1 MGIAHFKFLARAVG
15 ALAVATTIGAA
26 APAFAGV
33 PSTDCQAL
41 PANTCLGAP
50 LAVAA
55 PACRG
60 SPASPEEDLSA
71 ALADLKAAPD
81 ATAAATARGRALAIL
96 EGDTRPAADDGRLV
110 AGDESF
116 FARKAYAGIPLLNTS
131 TTTDATVKT
140 VPAPATQGDVPTVD
154 VREVRFGDHAILD
167 TSMLRFEDMSAP
179 FVVNW
184 HVTELGT
191 TFGGVLS
198 PTPAKATGAQ
208 APVWA
213 PLGLPSLD
221 MGTKH
226 ANRFH
231 PDGDLEDTRLA
242 TQVIPVHMDAPG
254 TLGGVILDPNL
265 KPGSETFA
273 QIAIGDANTAPP
285 SLPAT
290 DQVSDMSAV
299 GQLHAD
305 LVALDPADRSA
316 VDTLVAQDE
325 AIVPAMA
332 SRDTLPK
339 ADAASPTANVNVQFA
354 NAEAYVDQRNLRVS
368 PGGSVTFAITNLD
381 GVARHFDVREL
392 YNRSK
397 IDAQGVLSWGQFDS
411 KLLGAGIDVPARTT
425 VAVQYPVKPNDN
437 AFSLWVG
444 DADGGSQA
452 GWAIALDRG
461 PVKQSL
467 EMGLGPVK
475 PLHEALDS
483 SGKLWVTLA
492 NTDEVARITPDQ
504 GTLSKGDPEVFPL
517 PHGIND
523 PTPAN
528 RPDPAT
534 IAAGPVLGPG
544 DVQVDGHGIVWV
556 TLGVGNAIARID
568 PQAAKAGTTQGI
580 EIFHLKECT
589 ELTCR
594 RAPVPGAAATVLSRI
609 PLQMR
614 LYEDGR
620 ENTVM
625 FFTEQAADTIGVLRV
640 DKDGHQLDEAHL
652 NCGCLQPLGLALD
665 PSGDVWFSEG
675 SSNRLGR
682 MTLDPTAPFAAKP
695 AIAHYNIP
703 GAVCESVPGQAPN
716 GDPACAKP
724 TGPLPPLVLPN
735 PALTTLPH
743 SVAVDRKGRVW
754 YTGEASERVG
764 YLDPAKAQEGTTKG
778 FEDAAGP
785 VNEFKR
791 SLAPADMA
799 IDADGT
805 VFFSDEYG
813 DQIATPTVDDAGKIH
828 AEVAFRPNAR
838 NSLTDSPLIDPSGNL
853 WFLEAGANLITRVS
867 DVAAG
872 VPLPARSPTLTANT
886 ATGRVTGSGI
896 STQISSI
903 DVRVFRGATLVAHA
917 DGVPVRG
924 QSFATTVPLRA
935 DDRIEFAPHAAHP
948 QQVFSFRVARLAAGV
963 TAGGA
968 VAGGALTGTS
978 PLADAV
984 TIEAGGRTA
993 SARISADDGSFTWAG
1008 PATSGTVSWTAG
1020 TVSARFRTVTPFAAD
1035 AAPSNPGGGAA
1046 TQPPAPAKPA
1056 TPAPAKPATPAPA
1069 NPTPTPA
1076 ACTTARWLVRS
1087 GSGAK
1092 ARRALP
1098 LLDLTAADAQRC
1110 LGRPAKRTRSGATE
1124 RWTYRGATALEL
1136 KLVRGRVAAF
1146 TLRGRSIRSA
1156 PDRAA
1161 VGGSLSSFR
1170 KALGTLARDAKHG
1183 YRAVVAV
1190 GADRVADVRLAVS
1203 SSGKVTRLSATL
1215 KPRTKLD
1222 AAGRRL
1228 LGGAR

>member
-116 FARKAYAGIPLLNTS
+116 FARKAYAGIPLLNTNA
-131 TTTDATVKT
+131 TTDATVKT
-140 VPAPATQGDVPTVD
+140 VPAPATAGDEPTVD
-154 VREVRFGDHAILD
+154 VREVRYGDHAILD
-167 TSMLRFEDMSAP
+167 TSMLRFADMSAP
-179 FVVNW
+179 FVVDW

-305 LVALDPADRSA
+305 LLALNPPDRSA

-339 ADAASPTANVNVQFA
+339 ADAASPSADVNVQFA

-368 PGGSVTFAITNLD
+368 PGGSVTFAITTLA

-411 KLLGAGIDVPARTT
+411 KLLGAGIDVPAHTT
-425 VAVQYPVKPNDN
+425 VAVPYPVKPDDN

-492 NTDEVARITPDQ
+492 NTDEVARITPDP
-504 GTLSKGDPEVFPL
+504 GTLSKGDPEIFPL

-764 YLDPAKAQEGTTKG
+764 YLDPAKAKSGTTNG
-778 FEDAAGP
+778 FVDTPGP
-785 VNEFKR
+785 INEFGR
-791 SLAPADMA
+791 RLAPADIA
-799 IDADGT
+799 IDSDGT
-805 VFFSDEYG
+805 AFFSDEYG
-813 DQIATPTVDDAGKIH
+813 DQIASATVDAAGKIQ
-828 AEVAFRPNAR
+828 AKFAFRPKAR
-838 NSLTDSPLIDPSGNL
+838 NSLTDSPLVDPDGNL

-867 DVAAG
+867 GVAAG
-872 VPLPARSPTLTANT
+872 VPLPSRSPLIVANT
-886 ATGRVTGSGI
+886 ATGRVTGSGL
-896 STQISSI
+896 SSQIDSL
-903 DVRVFRGATLVAHA
+903 DVRVLRGTTLVAHA
-917 DGVPVRG
+917 DAVPVDG
-924 QSFATTVPLRA
+924 QSFATTVPLRG
-935 DDRIEFAPHAAHP
+935 DDRIEFVPHSSHAPAP
-948 QQVFSFRVARLAAGV
+948 FSFRVANLTASAGANGFV
-963 TAGGA
+963 GGT
-968 VAGGALTGTS
+968 ALTGAA
-978 PLADAV
+978 PLADSV
-984 TIEAGGRTA
+984 TIDAGGTTTTVP
-993 SARISADDGSFTWAG
+993 ISADDGSFSWRG
-1008 PATSGTVSWTAG
+1008 RATGGTVSWTAG
-1020 TVSARFRTVTPFAAD
+1020 NVSARFRTVTPF
-1035 AAPSNPGGGAA
+1035 GV
-1046 TQPPAPAKPA
+1046 PPAPSTPPAASAPAQPGASAPASPASPAAPASPAGPAAPA
-1056 TPAPAKPATPAPA
+1056 TPAAAAP
-1069 NPTPTPA
+1069 
-1076 ACTTARWLVRS
+1076 
-1087 GSGAK
+1087 
-1092 ARRALP
+1092 
-1098 LLDLTAADAQRC
+1098 Q
-1110 LGRPAKRTRSGATE
+1110 
-1124 RWTYRGATALEL
+1124 
-1136 KLVRGRVAAF
+1136 
-1146 TLRGRSIRSA
+1146 
-1156 PDRAA
+1156 
-1161 VGGSLSSFR
+1161 
-1170 KALGTLARDAKHG
+1170 
-1183 YRAVVAV
+1183 
-1190 GADRVADVRLAVS
+1190 
-1203 SSGKVTRLSATL
+1203 
-1215 KPRTKLD
+1215 
-1222 AAGRRL
+1222 
-1228 LGGAR
+1228 

>member
-1 MGIAHFKFLARAVG
+1 MGIAHFKFLARAFG
-15 ALAVATTIGAA
+15 ALAVAATFGAA

-33 PSTDCQAL
+33 PSTDCQTL
-41 PANTCLGAP
+41 LANTCLGDP

-55 PACRG
+55 PASLAAPPPRG
-60 SPASPEEDLSA
+60 LRSPASPEEDLSA
-71 ALADLKAAPD
+71 VLADLKAAPD
-81 ATAAATARGRALAIL
+81 ATAAATARGRALAII

-154 VREVRFGDHAILD
+154 VREVRYGDHAILD
-167 TSMLRFEDMSAP
+167 TSMLRFADMSAP

-339 ADAASPTANVNVQFA
+339 ADAASPSADVNVQFA

-411 KLLGAGIDVPARTT
+411 KLLGAGIDVPAHTT
-425 VAVQYPVKPNDN
+425 VAVPYPVKPDDN

-568 PQAAKAGTTQGI
+568 PQAAKRNTTQGI
-580 EIFHLKECT
+580 TVIPLQACT
-589 ELTCR
+589 DVTCR
-594 RAPVPGAAATVLSRI
+594 RAPVPGAAATLLSRI
-609 PLQMR
+609 PLQLR
-614 LYEDGR
+614 VYEDGG
-620 ENTVM
+620 ENTVL
-625 FFTEQAADTIGVLRV
+625 FFTEQASDAIGVLRV
-640 DKDGHQLDEAHL
+640 SPTGTKLNEAHL
-652 NCGCLQPLGLALD
+652 NCGCLQPLGVALD
-665 PSGDVWFSEG
+665 PSGDIWFTEG

-682 MTLDPTAPFAAKP
+682 MTLDPTAPFSAAST
-695 AIAHYNIP
+695 IAHYNIP
-703 GAVCESVPGQAPN
+703 NAVCEAVPGQPPN

-724 TGPLPPLVLPN
+724 TGPLPPLTLPN
-735 PALTTLPH
+735 PPLTTLPH

-764 YLDPAKAQEGTTKG
+764 YLDPAVAEKNTTKG
-778 FEDAAGP
+778 FTDAPGP
-785 VNEFKR
+785 VNEFNR
-791 SLAPADMA
+791 SLAPADLTV
-799 IDADGT
+799 DADGT

-813 DQIATPTVDDAGKIH
+813 DQIASATVDGAGQIRTKF
-828 AEVAFRPNAR
+828 AFRPNAR
-838 NSLTDSPLIDPSGNL
+838 NSLTDSPLVDPQGNL

-867 DVAAG
+867 GVAAG
-872 VPLPARSPTLTANT
+872 VPAPSRSPLLVANT
-886 ATGRVTGSGI
+886 ATGRVTGSGL
-896 STQISSI
+896 STEISSL
-903 DVRVFRGATLVAHA
+903 DVRVIRGATVVAHV
-917 DGVPVRG
+917 DGVPVQGR
-924 QSFATTVPLRA
+924 SFDTTVPLRA
-935 DDRIEFAPHAAHP
+935 DDRVEFVPHGPHP
-948 QQVFSFRVARLAAGV
+948 PATFSFRVANLVAGAS
-963 TAGGA
+963 AGGRI
-968 VAGGALTGTS
+968 AGSALTGS
-978 PLADAV
+978 APLADDV
-984 TIEAGGRTA
+984 TIEAAGRTVQA
-993 SARISADDGSFTWAG
+993 KISADDGSFSWAG
-1008 PATSGTVSWTAG
+1008 AATGGTISWTAG
-1020 TVSARFRTVTPFAAD
+1020 TVSARFRTVTPFGLAPTPSTATPTSAAGA
-1035 AAPSNPGGGAA
+1035 AAPQANPA
-1046 TQPPAPAKPA
+1046 PA
-1056 TPAPAKPATPAPA
+1056 TPAAQIPATPGA
-1069 NPTPTPA
+1069 A
-1076 ACTTARWLVRS
+1076 ACTTARWLTRTGS
-1087 GSGAK
+1087 GSK

-1098 LLDLTAADAQRC
+1098 LLDLSAADAQRC
-1110 LGRPAKRTRSGATE
+1110 
-1124 RWTYRGATALEL
+1124 
-1136 KLVRGRVAAF
+1136 
-1146 TLRGRSIRSA
+1146 
-1156 PDRAA
+1156 
-1161 VGGSLSSFR
+1161 
-1170 KALGTLARDAKHG
+1170 
-1183 YRAVVAV
+1183 
-1190 GADRVADVRLAVS
+1190 
-1203 SSGKVTRLSATL
+1203 
-1215 KPRTKLD
+1215 
-1222 AAGRRL
+1222 
-1228 LGGAR
+1228 